1 MVALIHTAPEAASSA
16 ASSIASSTLYAQR
29 VAQAASGYTA
39 GERTAIDAAFE
50 LARSRYGDATT
61 AEGEP
66 WLARATGT
74 AAIVAELK
82 LDAESVRAAL
92 LIGVPDRGGFDEEKF
107 AAEAGAEV
115 AKLVMGVARMGAI
128 RTVSLGEGSA
138 HKEARDAQAENLRK
152 MLLAMVEDIRVVLV
166 KLAERTQAMRYLVA
180 APPDSPDARGSAA
193 TRATHKSAQARET
206 QDLFAPLA
214 NRLGVWQLKWEL
226 EDLALRALEPDA
238 YRRIAAALDER
249 RVDRQRY
256 IDQAVAEIRRELAAA
271 GVKAEVT
278 GRPKHI
284 TSIWNKM
291 RRKRVGID
299 ALYDIRAVRVLVDDV
314 KDCYTALGVVHN
326 LWTPLPQEFDDY
338 IAKPKANRYRSLHT
352 AVIGPDGKPLEVQI
366 RTHDMHR
373 HSEYGVASHWRYKE
387 GGGTQRDPG
396 YDEKIA
402 WLRQVL
408 DWKDAVADAGEWLQ
422 QFKSTLFTDTIYVLT
437 PHGKVVDLPRG
448 STPVD
453 FAYAVHTSL
462 GHRCRGARVDGAM
475 VPLNYMLQNGQRIE
489 IIAAKQ
495 GGPSLDWLNADL
507 GYVQSHRARAKVR
520 QWFKAQQL
528 EATIAQGRE
537 MVERE
542 LHRAGKTALKL
553 DAVAA
558 QAGFDKLDEF
568 FAAVSRAE
576 LNTRALQHA
585 IQVVAKPADAAA
597 PAPADEAVPLRAS
610 KSAGAGSGILIVG
623 VDRLLTGLARCCKPA
638 PPDPIVG
645 FVTRG
650 KGISI
655 HRRNCSNV
663 GRMQER
669 HPERLITAE
678 WGTPRDEV
686 FPVDVVVEAMD
697 RQALLRDVSEVFS
710 REKIN
715 VTAVKTLTR
724 NLQAKMS
731 FTLEV
736 KSLDQLK
743 HALGL
748 VQDVAGVL
756 SAARR

>member
-1 MVALIHTAPEAASSA
+1 MVALTHAAPQAAA
-16 ASSIASSTLYAQR
+16 PDAYAGR
-29 VAQAASGYTA
+29 ATQAASGYA
-39 GERTAIDAAFE
+39 SAERAAIMAAFE
-50 LARSRYGDATT
+50 LARQRYGDARTP
-61 AEGEP
+61 EGEP

-74 AAIVAELK
+74 ATIVAELK

-92 LIGVPDRGGFDEEKF
+92 LIGVPDSRGFDEQAF
-107 AAEAGAEV
+107 AAEVGDEV
-115 AKLVMGVARMGAI
+115 ARLVIGVARMGAI
-128 RTVSLGEGSA
+128 RAAAAGEGSA
-138 HKEARDAQAENLRK
+138 RREARDEQAENLRK

-180 APPDSPDARGSAA
+180 VPGDAPDARGAA
-193 TRATHKSAQARET
+193 TARASQARET

-238 YRRIAAALDER
+238 YRRIVAALDER
-249 RVDRQRY
+249 RIDRQQY

-271 GVKAEVT
+271 GVKADVT

-291 RRKRVGID
+291 QRKRVGID
-299 ALYDIRAVRVLVDDV
+299 ALYDIRAVRILVDDV
-314 KDCYTALGVVHN
+314 KDCYSALGVVHN

-366 RTHDMHR
+366 RTHDMHK

-387 GGGTQRDPG
+387 GAGAQRDPG

-437 PHGKVVDLPRG
+437 PQGKVVDLPRG
-448 STPVD
+448 ATPVD

-475 VPLNYMLQNGQRIE
+475 VPLNYTLQNGQRIE
-489 IIAAKQ
+489 IITAKQ

-542 LHRAGKTALKL
+542 LHRAGRTALKL
-553 DAVAA
+553 DALAA

-585 IQVVAKPADAAA
+585 IQVVAKPGAAA
-597 PAPADEAVPLRAS
+597 SAPAEDEVVVPRAS
-610 KSAGAGSGILIVG
+610 KAAGAGSGILIVG

-638 PPDPIVG
+638 PPDGIVG

-669 HPERLITAE
+669 QPERIITAE

-715 VTAVKTLTR
+715 VTAVKTLSR

-736 KSLDQLK
+736 RSLEQLK
-743 HALGL
+743 QALGL
-748 VQDVAGVL
+748 VQDVPGVL
-756 SAARR
+756 SADRR

>member
-1 MVALIHTAPEAASSA
+1 M
-16 ASSIASSTLYAQR
+16 
-29 VAQAASGYTA
+29 
-39 GERTAIDAAFE
+39 
-50 LARSRYGDATT
+50 
-61 AEGEP
+61 
-66 WLARATGT
+66 
-74 AAIVAELK
+74 
-82 LDAESVRAAL
+82 
-92 LIGVPDRGGFDEEKF
+92 
-107 AAEAGAEV
+107 
-115 AKLVMGVARMGAI
+115 
-128 RTVSLGEGSA
+128 
-138 HKEARDAQAENLRK
+138 
-152 MLLAMVEDIRVVLV
+152 
-166 KLAERTQAMRYLVA
+166 
-180 APPDSPDARGSAA
+180 
-193 TRATHKSAQARET
+193 
-206 QDLFAPLA
+206 
-214 NRLGVWQLKWEL
+214 KWEL
-226 EDLALRALEPDA
+226 EDLSLRALEPDA

-256 IDQAVAEIRRELAAA
+256 IDQAIAEIKRELSVA

-387 GGGTQRDPG
+387 GGGAQRDPG

-437 PHGKVVDLPRG
+437 PQGKVVDLPRG
-448 STPVD
+448 ATPVD

-475 VPLNYMLQNGQRIE
+475 VPLNYALQNGQRIE

-585 IQVVAKPADAAA
+585 IQVVAKPGEAAA
-597 PAPADEAVPLRAS
+597 PAPGDEAVLLRAS

-623 VDRLLTGLARCCKPA
+623 VDRLLTGLARCCKA
-638 PPDPIVG
+638 GAARSD
-645 FVTRG
+645 
-650 KGISI
+650 
-655 HRRNCSNV
+655 RRL
-663 GRMQER
+663 R
-669 HPERLITAE
+669 HP
-678 WGTPRDEV
+678 
-686 FPVDVVVEAMD
+686 
-697 RQALLRDVSEVFS
+697 RQGHIDPPPQLQQRRAH
-710 REKIN
+710 
-715 VTAVKTLTR
+715 AGKTSGAADHR
-724 NLQAKMS
+724 
-731 FTLEV
+731 
-736 KSLDQLK
+736 
-743 HALGL
+743 
-748 VQDVAGVL
+748 GVGH
-756 SAARR
+756 AARRGVSGRRRRRGDGPAGLAARRQRSLFAREDQRHRGQDPDPQPAGQDVFHARGEEPRAAEARARASSRTSPACFRPPRAAKRPRRLVPVAGWGSPARRPIEHLFDAGRSYKTLLFNELESIACAYRGDPKCRFEPAASPTPYCYCAVHKPCAARDRPLREAKEQ